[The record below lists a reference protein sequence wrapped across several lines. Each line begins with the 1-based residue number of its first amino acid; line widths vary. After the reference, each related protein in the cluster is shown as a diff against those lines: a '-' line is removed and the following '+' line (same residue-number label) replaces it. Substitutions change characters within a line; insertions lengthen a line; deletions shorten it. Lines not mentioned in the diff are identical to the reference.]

1 MGLQRMVI
9 QRGHNKSFI
18 FNDPLDKIAFFEI
31 VKVVQIYMPFNLI
44 YYVLMDNHYHFL
56 IEMLD
61 HDISN
66 IMRLINLK
74 YSRFYNAKYGRLGTI
89 YGGPYNSIEVT
100 NARYFTQLI
109 GYFAHN
115 PVRAKIV
122 KTPYDYKW
130 CAHYDIVRNQ
140 SSLAHIGR
148 LFELID
154 DSQKRAR
161 EIYSEIIQEGV
172 HPHTETLPIDEMVEA
187 NTLVRGE
194 TIEDALIRY
203 LEGQD
208 KSYKQLMSKDR
219 SPKRS
224 ELRREFAIY
233 ASALGFT
240 AADIAK
246 LYGTTSRAVRYL
258 VK

>member
-31 VKVVQIYMPFNLI
+31 VKAVQIDMPFNLI
-44 YYVLMDNHYHFL
+44 YYVLMDNHYHLL
-56 IEMLD
+56 IEMID

-66 IMRLINLK
+66 IMRFINLK

-89 YGGPYNSIEVT
+89 YGGPYKSIEVT

-161 EIYSEIIQEGV
+161 EIYSEIIQEGI
-172 HPHTETLPIDEMVEA
+172 HPHTENLPVDEMVEA
-187 NTLVRGE
+187 STLVRGDSRPV
-194 TIEDALIRY
+194 TRSTSGSSFY
-203 LEGQD
+203 LSVSLTLSQHPNLRWCTWFRILKVSLLFLGLV
-208 KSYKQLMSKDR
+208 QLPER
-219 SPKRS
+219 
-224 ELRREFAIY
+224 
-233 ASALGFT
+233 
-240 AADIAK
+240 
-246 LYGTTSRAVRYL
+246 
-258 VK
+258 